1 MDRRNFNQTL
11 KYTPKT
17 WSFMLYFLLLILVF
31 LLFYGRKT
39 ESLRVEY
46 FMKIWPG
53 FYQNISNFSLSYLL
67 YTGIGFF
74 WLMAGISTK
83 HILYLGLTL
92 IALNLIY
99 ELFIPVLNTPDIVDA
114 WFGIVGSFLGGIFLF
129 FIHRYGL
136 KPNPEN

>member
-1 MDRRNFNQTL
+1 
-11 KYTPKT
+11 
-17 WSFMLYFLLLILVF
+17 
-31 LLFYGRKT
+31 
-39 ESLRVEY
+39 
-46 FMKIWPG
+46 MKIWPG
-53 FYQNISNFSLSYLL
+53 FYQNISNFLLSYLL

-114 WFGIVGSFLGGIFLF
+114 WFGIVGSF
-129 FIHRYGL
+129 
-136 KPNPEN
+136 